1 MVAAF
6 FVYDIAQITS
16 TSLPFYFRLLGFD
29 FSLWTFDIRHSTFD
43 FIPIKK
49 VELLPPFL
57 PQIYHK
63 LNLLMLW

>member
-29 FSLWTFDIRHSTFD
+29 FSLWTFDIRRLTLS
-43 FIPIKK
+43 
-49 VELLPPFL
+49 
-57 PQIYHK
+57 Q
-63 LNLLMLW
+63 